1 MKQTTKKNWIRLL
14 SQSSDWKGRCARH
27 VRYCEDVSYFQTFFF
42 FFIFFFLDNS
52 KFQHWF
58 RSWIPNLCLVPRPSY
73 SSTVTARH
81 LLGYF
86 FSVLIGERFKLIKI
100 IDNCL

>member
-1 MKQTTKKNWIRLL
+1 MKQTKKKIKKRWAFDFCPSRPTGKEGVHDTSPTVRTYLALNFFKIRKLRI
-14 SQSSDWKGRCARH
+14 SAFDF
-27 VRYCEDVSYFQTFFF
+27 VFEF
-42 FFIFFFLDNS
+42 
-52 KFQHWF
+52 
-58 RSWIPNLCLVPRPSY
+58 PNLCIVPRPSY